1 MRKYVLHFYKIYCI
15 IITKANIHTCYT
27 MLNFLFGLSRKSSER
42 SSLQGQRASG
52 SVLERRAARAT
63 NHLIER
69 ISAREDRAE

>member
-1 MRKYVLHFYKIYCI
+1 
-15 IITKANIHTCYT
+15 